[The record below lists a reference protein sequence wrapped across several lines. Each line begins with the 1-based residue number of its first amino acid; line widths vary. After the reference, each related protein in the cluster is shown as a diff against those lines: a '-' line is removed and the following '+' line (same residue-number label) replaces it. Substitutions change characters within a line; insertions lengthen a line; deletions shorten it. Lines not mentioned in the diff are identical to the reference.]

1 MENPPDLIVAA
12 TSDDQHYDKKKA
24 FVQSIS
30 HEQNKQH
37 DELLANLQS
46 DKYAL
51 ECELQQL
58 RTQRTVHNN
67 NEYDDQSCLL
77 QQRFHD
83 EIQSVVYHHTTLV
96 QHAANDLTA
105 YVTDVL
111 RKSIADIESLRS
123 VCVLKNL

>member
-1 MENPPDLIVAA
+1 MENPPDLIVVV
-12 TSDDQHYDKKKA
+12 TSDDQYHDKKKV
-24 FVQSIS
+24 FVENICQ
-30 HEQNKQH
+30 EQDEQH

-51 ECELQQL
+51 ECELQHL
-58 RTQRTVHNN
+58 RTSRVVHNN
-67 NEYDDQSCLL
+67 SDEFKEQSHLL

-83 EIQSVVYHHTTLV
+83 EIRSVISHHTELV

-111 RKSIADIESLRS
+111 TKSIEDIESLR
-123 VCVLKNL
+123 